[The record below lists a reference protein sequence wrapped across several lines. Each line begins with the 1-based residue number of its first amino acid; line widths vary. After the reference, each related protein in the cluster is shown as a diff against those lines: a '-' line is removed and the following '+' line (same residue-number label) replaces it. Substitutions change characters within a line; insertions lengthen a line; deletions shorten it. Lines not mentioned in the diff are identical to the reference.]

1 METGKVKF
9 YNREKRYGFV
19 TGDDGTDYFFH
30 ESMLVD
36 GQQVR
41 DEDKVE
47 FLQEIGQDEP
57 SLNRVIRAGYD
68 LLSLHTYFTA
78 GEKEVKAWTIKQNS
92 TAPQAAG
99 KIHTHFEKGF
109 IRAEVI
115 SYDDYIEFDGEA
127 GAKSAGKWR
136 LEGKE
141 YIVVDGD
148 VIHFRFNV

>member
-47 FLQEIGQDEP
+47 FNATD
-57 SLNRVIRAGYD
+57 
-68 LLSLHTYFTA
+68 
-78 GEKEVKAWTIKQNS
+78 
-92 TAPQAAG
+92 
-99 KIHTHFEKGF
+99 
-109 IRAEVI
+109 
-115 SYDDYIEFDGEA
+115 
-127 GAKSAGKWR
+127 
-136 LEGKE
+136 
-141 YIVVDGD
+141 
-148 VIHFRFNV
+148 